1 MAIHRI
7 PRFAD
12 STLDALVVP
21 GFSRVGYA
29 LRAPGF
35 RALDTYSLA
44 GKTVVITGPTSGLGL
59 AAARQMTRMGAH
71 LVLVGR
77 SQKKLDDVRT
87 ELAAAGSSPDTVV
100 ADMGDL
106 AAVAAAAAPIARLA
120 PQVHALVHNAGALLA
135 VRETSPQGH
144 EMTVASHVL
153 GPHLLT
159 TLLLPQ
165 LRAARGRVVTV
176 SSGGMYAATLPPA
189 DRDGCPEM
197 SVDSY
202 DGTRQY
208 AIAKRAQ
215 VTLNEMWAER
225 EPTVAFATMHPG
237 WADTP
242 GVQQSLPT
250 FRTLTRPFLR
260 TADQGAD
267 TISWLVADDA
277 VSGQSGRFWCDRVVR
292 PIHRLGRT
300 RRSDTPEARADLWH
314 WCGTRIAPFCT

>member
-1 MAIHRI
+1 MKI
-7 PRFAD
+7 PGIAD
-12 STLDALVVP
+12 SALDALVVP
-21 GFSRVGYA
+21 GFSRLGYA

-35 RALDTYSLA
+35 RWLDTYSLA

-59 AAARQMTRMGAH
+59 AAARQMARMGAH

-77 SQKKLDDVRT
+77 SPSKLEGVRG
-87 ELAAAGSSPDTVV
+87 ELVATGASVDAVV

-106 AAVAAAAAPIARLA
+106 DAVAAAAAEIARRA

-135 VRETSPQGH
+135 ARETSPQGH

-165 LRAARGRVVTV
+165 LRAAGGRVVTV
-176 SSGGMYAATLPPA
+176 SSGGMYAATLPSPG
-189 DRDGCPEM
+189 RDGCPEM
-197 SVDSY
+197 PAESY

-208 AIAKRAQ
+208 AIAKRVQ

-225 EPTVAFATMHPG
+225 EPTVTFAAMHPG

-242 GVQQSLPT
+242 GVQQALPT

-267 TISWLVADDA
+267 TISWLAADDT
-277 VSGQSGRFWCDRVVR
+277 VTTQSGRFWCDRVVR

-300 RRSDTPEARADLWH
+300 RRSDTPSARAALWH
-314 WCGTRIAPFCT
+314 WCDERVSPLCH

>member
-1 MAIHRI
+1 MKI
-7 PRFAD
+7 PGLAD
-12 STLDALVVP
+12 SALDALVAP
-21 GFSRVGYA
+21 GFSRIGYA
-29 LRAPGF
+29 LRATGF
-35 RALDTYSLA
+35 RSLDTYSLA

-59 AAARQMTRMGAH
+59 AAARQMARMGAH

-77 SQKKLDDVRT
+77 SPSKLEGVRGELVATGATIDV
-87 ELAAAGSSPDTVV
+87 VV

-106 AAVAAAAAPIARLA
+106 AAVAVAAAAVARLA

-135 VRETSPQGH
+135 THETSPQGH

-153 GPHLLT
+153 GPHMLT

-165 LRAARGRVVTV
+165 LRAAGGRVITV

-202 DGTRQY
+202 DVTRQY

-225 EPTVAFATMHPG
+225 EPTITFAAMHPG

-267 TISWLVADDA
+267 TISWLVADDT
-277 VSGQSGRFWCDRVVR
+277 VTTRSGRFWCDRVVR

-300 RRSDTPEARADLWH
+300 RRSDTPQARAALWK
-314 WCGTRIAPFCT
+314 WCDSRTSPFRA